1 MEPSISFRIQAVD
14 GKGLLGQRRHDQRIG
29 KQPEYVNAER
39 THLNEALYRA
49 EGWDRVPGSTV
60 KEDTV
65 RAHKLMEA
73 SRKEMEARAKRKTKV
88 GKYWRTAII
97 TFSHDA
103 QKVLAEMEI
112 TPHAQALAA
121 FTEFAEA
128 HGAKLLTVDFHGD
141 ETAPHY
147 HATFEGINEKG
158 YAVRFDR
165 ETLGQEQDHIARHF
179 GDLGLTRG
187 KKRVDRIADGED
199 PSKWNHRNV
208 RELHQQHMADN
219 EAELAELQKKIEAA
233 EERRATNEQRAE
245 KARAKA
251 EADESRAAKAL
262 KNAESYE
269 KRARDA
275 ELEIERLEGRIASL
289 KGELETVKQ
298 AVAQKKTKIA
308 SLENSNSS
316 LRQRKAS
323 LQARLK
329 TLNAA

>member
-29 KQPEYVNAER
+29 KQPEYVDAER
-39 THLNEALYRA
+39 AHLNESLYRA

-60 KEDTV
+60 KEDTA

-103 QKVLAEMEI
+103 QKVLAEKEI

-179 GDLGLTRG
+179 KDLGLKRG
-187 KKRVDRIADGED
+187 KKREDRIADGED

-208 RELHQQHMADN
+208 RELHQQHLADN

-262 KNAESYE
+262 KNADRYE
-269 KRARDA
+269 QRARDA
-275 ELEIERLEGRIASL
+275 ELEIERLQSRIASL
-289 KGELETVKQ
+289 KGEYETVEE

-308 SLENSNSS
+308 SL
-316 LRQRKAS
+316 RQRKDS

-329 TLNAA
+329 SLNAA

>member
-1 MEPSISFRIQAVD
+1 MKPSISFRLQAVD

-29 KQPEYVNAER
+29 KQPEYVDAER
-39 THLNEALYRA
+39 AHLNEALYRA
-49 EGWDRVPGSTV
+49 EGWARVPGSTV
-60 KEDTV
+60 KEDTE

-73 SRKEMEARAKRKTKV
+73 GRKEMEARAKRKTKV

-103 QKVLAEMEI
+103 QRVLAEKEI
-112 TPHAQALAA
+112 TPHAQALAS

-158 YAVRFDR
+158 YALRLDR
-165 ETLGQEQDHIARHF
+165 ETLSQEQDHIARHF
-179 GDLGLTRG
+179 AEIGLTRG

-208 RELHQQHMADN
+208 RELHQQHVADN
-219 EAELAELQKKIEAA
+219 EAELAELQRKIEAA
-233 EERRATNEQRAE
+233 QERRTTNEKRAE

-251 EADESRAAKAL
+251 VADESRAAKAL
-262 KNAESYE
+262 KNVETYT
-269 KRARDA
+269 KRAKDA
-275 ELEIERLEGRIASL
+275 ELEIEQLEARIATL
-289 KGELETVKQ
+289 KRNLETVEQ
-298 AVAQKKTKIA
+298 AVAQKKTNIG
-308 SLENSNSS
+308 SLKVKRDS
-316 LRQRKAS
+316 LRQRLLS
-323 LQARLK
+323 
-329 TLNAA
+329 LNAA